1 MGRWFLAAL
10 AAVTLG
16 ALSPAQAQDAAQR
29 PGQPDVARISGGT
42 YEVDANHTQVI
53 WSVDHL
59 GFTPLSGMFGR
70 MSGTLVLDPKAP
82 DMARLAITIPM
93 EGLVV
98 TSPRFAEHLAS
109 AEFFDAAKF
118 PTATFTSTRVTV
130 RGTQATIEGELTLHG
145 VTRPVTLE
153 ARFIGAGYNP
163 QHKAENVGFTAS
175 ASVKR
180 SDFGLGEAV
189 PMVSDEVTLTIV
201 GAFKKRPS

>member
-1 MGRWFLAAL
+1 MRRYVLAAL
-10 AAVTLG
+10 AMITLG
-16 ALSPAQAQDAAQR
+16 LGVAQAQEALQR
-29 PGQPDVARISGGT
+29 PGQPDVSRVTGGT
-42 YEVDANHTQVI
+42 YDVDANHTQVL

-59 GFTPLSGMFGR
+59 GFTPLNGMFGR
-70 MSGTLVLDPKAP
+70 MSGTLTLDPKAP
-82 DMARLAITIPM
+82 NAAKLDITIPM

-109 AEFFDAAKF
+109 AEFFDSAKF
-118 PTATFTSTRVTV
+118 PTATFTSTRVAAS
-130 RGTQATIEGELTLHG
+130 GNQATIEGELTLHG

-175 ASVKR
+175 ARVLR

-189 PMVSDEVTLTIV
+189 PMVSDEVTLTII
-201 GAFKKRPS
+201 GAFKKRP

>member
-1 MGRWFLAAL
+1 MRRYVVVAL
-10 AAVTLG
+10 TVIALG
-16 ALSPAQAQDAAQR
+16 LGTAQAQQAAQR
-29 PGQPDVARISGGT
+29 PGQPDVARVTGGI
-42 YEVDANHTQVI
+42 YDVDANHTQVL

-70 MSGTLVLDPKAP
+70 MSGTLTLDPKAP
-82 DMARLAITIPM
+82 NAAKLAITIPM

-109 AEFFDAAKF
+109 DEFFDAAKF
-118 PTATFTSTRVTV
+118 PTATFTSTRVAA
-130 RGTQATIEGELTLHG
+130 RGTEATIEGELTLHG

-163 QHKAENVGFTAS
+163 QHKAENVGFTAT
-175 ASVKR
+175 ARVLR

-201 GAFKKRPS
+201 GAFKKRP

>member
-1 MGRWFLAAL
+1 MRRWFLAAL
-10 AAVTLG
+10 AAATLG

-70 MSGTLVLDPKAP
+70 MSGTLLLDPKAP

-130 RGTQATIEGELTLHG
+130 RGTQATIEGDLTLHG

-163 QHKAENVGFTAS
+163 QHKAENVGFTAT
-175 ASVKR
+175 ANVKR